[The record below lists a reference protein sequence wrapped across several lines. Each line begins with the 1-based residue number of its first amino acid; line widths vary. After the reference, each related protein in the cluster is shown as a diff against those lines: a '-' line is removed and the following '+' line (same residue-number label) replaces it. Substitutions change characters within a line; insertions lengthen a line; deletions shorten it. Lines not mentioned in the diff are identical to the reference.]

1 MITVTEAKEYKQ
13 LLTAHEVKYILQI
26 GYERIIDLVRTGEL
40 EGYSL
45 EGGTKAL
52 RITPDSLEAYLEA
65 RKIR

>member
-1 MITVTEAKEYKQ
+1 VIDTKERGQ
-13 LLTAHEVKYILQI
+13 LLTAQEVKYILQI

-40 EGYSL
+40 EGYAL

-52 RITPDSLEAYLEA
+52 RITPESLEEYLEA